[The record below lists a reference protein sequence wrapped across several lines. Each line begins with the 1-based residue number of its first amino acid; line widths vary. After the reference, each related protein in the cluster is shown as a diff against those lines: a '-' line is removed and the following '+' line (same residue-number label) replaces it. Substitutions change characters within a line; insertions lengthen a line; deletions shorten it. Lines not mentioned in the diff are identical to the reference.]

1 MTVPTQQS
9 PMISIGKITIHQ
21 ATAKGDVDEE
31 EASEEI
37 EEEEGTSTT
46 MKETMKKI
54 IQIILE
60 KITYL

>member
-21 ATAKGDVDEE
+21 ATVKEEEDEE